1 MGGIIMDMM
10 LHELLDAYEFADI
23 EDTFTGLYKKTY
35 VRNAVGYEEVF
46 ETLKDYENV
55 IFSDYCIQIDHVQ
68 SDRPYENVTGKRTSE
83 DFNVSLSFTPWKE
96 WLGMRISPG
105 VFENYTGQEILC
117 HCLWEMT
124 FYGYNEKE
132 IQKVI
137 SEIESAS
144 FEAKRYAS
152 ADAMMEEL
160 EDMEEEAESR
170 EILEKMLKNEIE
182 SSSSSDD
189 R

>member
-117 HCLWEMT
+117 HC
-124 FYGYNEKE
+124 E